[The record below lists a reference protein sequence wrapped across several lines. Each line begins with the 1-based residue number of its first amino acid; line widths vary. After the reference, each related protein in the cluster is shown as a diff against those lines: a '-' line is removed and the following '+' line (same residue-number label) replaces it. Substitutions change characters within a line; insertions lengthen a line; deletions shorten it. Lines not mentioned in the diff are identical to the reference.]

1 MSTQIDPRPSG
12 IRSIGELPWGSHFCV
27 FYTSQ
32 RELLDVLVPF
42 IRAGL
47 ESNELCSWEVRAPL
61 TVAEATSALVGAV
74 PDFARYA
81 ARGQVELVSSSEDP
95 AARLRPYEALESRLD
110 WAILAGFDGLRFV
123 RHGGGSTNARELAA
137 VVESIGRLTVIAAF
151 PYPRAELGVVDLM
164 ERVQDHRFALV
175 CNSGRWEVLKGS
187 EARTTRDALLR
198 SEEKLQSLFRNMS
211 EGFAYHRIVLDARG
225 SPCDYVFLEMSPAFE
240 RLTGLVAQEILGKR
254 VTQVLPGIET
264 DPTDWIGR
272 YGQVALTGEP
282 AQFESHAV
290 ALDRWYAVSAF
301 SSQKGYFAVT
311 FSDITGRKRAETQRR
326 AAEERL
332 LVTVRSIGDA
342 VISTDTAGRAI
353 MLNRI
358 AEELTGFTQAEA
370 AGKPLRD
377 VFNLI
382 HEDTGEPAEDPVR
395 KVIESGMVVGLANHT
410 ALVRRDGRRI
420 SIADSAAPVRNES
433 GELLGVVLAFRD
445 VTDERRA
452 ERALRASEARFKL
465 LSDSASLLL
474 STDDP
479 QGVVSKLCHAVMEH
493 LDCQAF
499 FNYLAD
505 PVSEELHLNACAGIP
520 DAEARRIERL
530 GYGVTVCGC
539 VARDEERI
547 LAEDIL
553 RSSDRRADLV
563 RSYGIQAYCCHPLVA
578 GGRLLGTLSFGTRTR
593 ARFSD
598 EDVVLMKTVAD
609 QVAVAME
616 HIQAQRALHEA
627 NQRLQD
633 ADRRKD
639 EFLAVLSHELRNP
652 LAPIQNSL
660 YILDRASP
668 GGDQARRALE
678 VIRRQATHLSRLVD
692 DLLDVTRIARGKI
705 LLQRQRV
712 DFVDVVGRT
721 VEDYRES
728 FSASGV
734 HLDARLPEGSLWAD
748 ADSTRLAQVVGNL
761 LGNALKFTPPHGE
774 VELELRE
781 EQGSAILRVRD
792 SGVGIAPEV
801 VERLF
806 QPFSQAE
813 QSLDRSRG
821 GLGLGLALVRGLA
834 ELHGGSA
841 AAASDGL
848 GRGSEFT
855 VRLPL
860 EPAPQLAAPAPR
872 VRPVLRYRV
881 LVIEDNLDA
890 ADSLKELLELWGHEV
905 KVAYDGPAGIA
916 LAREFRPELVL
927 CDIGLPGMSGN
938 AVARAFRADAALETA
953 YLVALSGYAL
963 PDDIQR
969 ATESGF
975 RRHLAKPPS
984 IQALEELF
992 AAHASPAARATMG

>member
-1 MSTQIDPRPSG
+1 
-12 IRSIGELPWGSHFCV
+12 
-27 FYTSQ
+27 
-32 RELLDVLVPF
+32 
-42 IRAGL
+42 
-47 ESNELCSWEVRAPL
+47 
-61 TVAEATSALVGAV
+61 
-74 PDFARYA
+74 
-81 ARGQVELVSSSEDP
+81 
-95 AARLRPYEALESRLD
+95 
-110 WAILAGFDGLRFV
+110 
-123 RHGGGSTNARELAA
+123 
-137 VVESIGRLTVIAAF
+137 
-151 PYPRAELGVVDLM
+151 
-164 ERVQDHRFALV
+164 
-175 CNSGRWEVLKGS
+175 
-187 EARTTRDALLR
+187 
-198 SEEKLQSLFRNMS
+198 
-211 EGFAYHRIVLDARG
+211 
-225 SPCDYVFLEMSPAFE
+225 
-240 RLTGLVAQEILGKR
+240 
-254 VTQVLPGIET
+254 
-264 DPTDWIGR
+264 
-272 YGQVALTGEP
+272 
-282 AQFESHAV
+282 
-290 ALDRWYAVSAF
+290 
-301 SSQKGYFAVT
+301 
-311 FSDITGRKRAETQRR
+311 
-326 AAEERL
+326 
-332 LVTVRSIGDA
+332 
-342 VISTDTAGRAI
+342 
-353 MLNRI
+353 
-358 AEELTGFTQAEA
+358 
-370 AGKPLRD
+370 
-377 VFNLI
+377 
-382 HEDTGEPAEDPVR
+382 
-395 KVIESGMVVGLANHT
+395 
-410 ALVRRDGRRI
+410 
-420 SIADSAAPVRNES
+420 
-433 GELLGVVLAFRD
+433 
-445 VTDERRA
+445 
-452 ERALRASEARFKL
+452 
-465 LSDSASLLL
+465 
-474 STDDP
+474 
-479 QGVVSKLCHAVMEH
+479 
-493 LDCQAF
+493 
-499 FNYLAD
+499 
-505 PVSEELHLNACAGIP
+505 
-520 DAEARRIERL
+520 
-530 GYGVTVCGC
+530 
-539 VARDEERI
+539 
-547 LAEDIL
+547 
-553 RSSDRRADLV
+553 
-563 RSYGIQAYCCHPLVA
+563 
-578 GGRLLGTLSFGTRTR
+578 
-593 ARFSD
+593 
-598 EDVVLMKTVAD
+598 
-609 QVAVAME
+609 
-616 HIQAQRALHEA
+616 
-627 NQRLQD
+627 
-633 ADRRKD
+633 
-639 EFLAVLSHELRNP
+639 
-652 LAPIQNSL
+652 
-660 YILDRASP
+660 
-668 GGDQARRALE
+668 
-678 VIRRQATHLSRLVD
+678 
-692 DLLDVTRIARGKI
+692 VTRIARGKI

-813 QSLDRSRG
+813 QTLDRSRG